1 MQKSELTLK
10 ELLKGI
16 KPKTNVFIF
25 QKNDT
30 EIDTCL
36 FEGVI
41 DNLEYSV
48 IFIFGDRFVE
58 VSAKDG
64 FIRVEVLSDLRKIS
78 N

>member
-1 MQKSELTLK
+1 MQKPELTLK

-16 KPKTNVFIF
+16 KPKTKIFIF

-30 EIDTCL
+30 EIDSCL

-41 DNLEYSV
+41 DDLEYSV
-48 IFIFGDRFVE
+48 IVIFGDRFVE

-64 FIRVEVLSDLRKIS
+64 FIRIEVLSDIRKIA